1 MARKTTEAQMRA
13 TKKYQSENTK
23 QILLKFN
30 NKTDSAILEKL
41 ESVPNKQGYVR
52 GLILAD
58 IAREQ
63 EAGERRQ

>member
-1 MARKTTEAQMRA
+1 MAKTTEAQMRA
-13 TKKYQSENTK
+13 TKKYQSANTT

-58 IAREQ
+58 IARRQ

>member
-13 TKKYQSENTK
+13 TKKYQSENTR

-63 EAGERRQ
+63 EAN